1 MRLLTGKKLGW
12 LAAAGLSIFLL
23 LVTFWVVDP
32 QHVWR
37 DMEQFPLWSIA
48 LIIMILLM
56 NLGVVIARLSR
67 MLHHFGIS
75 LPSGVAFKATVSGHF
90 AGLFIIS
97 IFGQVVGRFLVLRRY
112 GLSSVV
118 LATLAAYERFILVLI
133 TGSLSFVSAL
143 FLIGRGDVYDFLG
156 HISLLEVAIVS
167 VSGLVLSLLLG
178 AARYEIN
185 LLHKLRSLVNLTRF
199 LEISLF
205 TLFSQALVL
214 LSYMAAIL
222 SLNSELDV
230 ISVLAASAI
239 ISFAASMPI
248 SVNGWGVR
256 ELTAIYVFGYL
267 GVPSSSALA
276 VSILIGVLSTVVIL
290 MAAPFAIR
298 KPKPNEPVEP
308 SALGNPLQIKTAFNL
323 GELEKTAVWMFSLVA
338 AVLVFFQ
345 VHVPLPTGTININL
359 ADPFAILALAVVVT
373 QIALTGKL
381 PKWRSSAFNAVLIA
395 ITILI
400 LIAYYHG
407 VHDIGVTQWAFAG
420 RVVGWLVILGYLSIG
435 YLLITFCGFHALRRF
450 AETMVATAVVIVV
463 VQTTL
468 RWLVSIGADPGVE
481 LTIVFEGYAANRNA
495 FVLQLV
501 LCSVML
507 MAFSL
512 EYLRYD
518 RQQCRKFP
526 WLSKTT
532 IYSFCHGVILLGIYY
547 TGSLTGLIAGL
558 LLLVVALRLNVTSQR
573 FVIQSLLFGLAAWSL
588 PYVYASLNSLVS
600 PLNTAAFP
608 SIGTHLSQSDSHVQR
623 WATISKGFE
632 LWWEAPFFGSGLGV
646 FFYNS
651 PKWFAEPMVIH
662 STPVWLMAEFGA
674 VGLVTFI
681 FMFVVVVRQMLNNSM
696 TLPGPRI
703 VVLLMVVFALFSIP
717 HEVFYQRVL
726 WLVLG
731 AGMAASAYQGYVNL
745 GWPRKVCHLITGL
758 GAGGAERML
767 TRLVSSPNQKGVQH
781 TVISMMGSGVFG
793 PEIEAKGVALHTL
806 GMRRGMPS
814 LFAIWRLIGLLRSL
828 KPDVLMTWLYHAD
841 LLGIIVGRLTNVRR
855 IYWNLRCSDMSRD
868 NQSWI
873 SMVRTWFLVRLS
885 PLPTEVLANSKAG
898 QKHHLGMGYKPKAWR
913 IIPNGVNLDQFT
925 VSTHGPS
932 YLRETLNLTSDALVV
947 GHVARYAEMKDH
959 VTLLAALA
967 DVARQVPHAH
977 FVLVGHEVTDK
988 TPFFA
993 QVMQISVLRGRLH
1006 LLGRCQNIPQIL
1018 SGLDLFVLSSAYGEG
1033 MPNVLLEAMAS
1044 GVPCVTTD
1052 VGDAA
1057 AIVGDT
1063 GRVVRPE
1070 DPAALAHAIVQMLKL
1085 PSAQRRGVGVKAHE
1099 RVKEHYALEASH
1111 QQYLDLFLA
1120 KD

>member
-1 MRLLTGKKLGW
+1 MRLLTGKMLGR
-12 LAAAGLSIFLL
+12 LAAVSLSISLL
-23 LVTFWVVDP
+23 LVTFWIVGP

-37 DMEQFPLWSIA
+37 DMAQFPLWSIA
-48 LIIMILLM
+48 LIFMILLT

-75 LPSGVAFKATVSGHF
+75 LPSGVAFQATVSGHF

-118 LATLAAYERFILVLI
+118 LATLTAYERFILVLI
-133 TGSLSFVSAL
+133 SGSLSFVSAL
-143 FLIGRGDVYDFLG
+143 FLIGRGDVYDFIG
-156 HISLLEVAIVS
+156 HISLLEMVLVS
-167 VSGLVLSLLLG
+167 VSGLALSLLLG

-185 LLHKLRSLVNLTRF
+185 LLKKLRSLANMSRF
-199 LEISLF
+199 LEISLLTF
-205 TLFSQALVL
+205 FSQTLVL
-214 LSYMAAIL
+214 LSFMVAIL
-222 SLNSELDV
+222 SLNPELDV
-230 ISVLAASAI
+230 ISVLAAAAI

-256 ELTAIYVFGYL
+256 ELTAIYVFGHL
-267 GVPSSSALA
+267 GVSSSSALA
-276 VSILIGVLSTVVIL
+276 VSILIGVISTVVIL
-290 MAAPFAIR
+290 MAAPIAI
-298 KPKPNEPVEP
+298 KKSTSSVSAEP
-308 SALGNPLQIKTAFNL
+308 SALGNPTQISNSFDQ
-323 GELEKTAVWMFSLVA
+323 GELEKAAVWIFALVA

-345 VHVPLPTGTININL
+345 VHVPLPTGIININL

-373 QIALTGKL
+373 QIVLTRTL
-381 PKWRSSAFNAVLIA
+381 PKWRSTAFNAVLFV

-400 LIAYYHG
+400 FIAYYRG
-407 VHDIGVTQWAFAG
+407 VQDIGVTQWAFAG
-420 RVVGWLVILGYLSIG
+420 RVIGWLVILGYLSIG

-463 VQTTL
+463 VQTAL
-468 RWLVSIGADPGVE
+468 RWLVVIGVDLGVE

-501 LCSVML
+501 LCSMML
-507 MAFSL
+507 MAFSS
-512 EYLRYD
+512 EYLRHD
-518 RQQCRKFP
+518 RQQRRQVP
-526 WLSKTT
+526 WPSKTT
-532 IYSFCHGVILLGIYY
+532 IYALCHGVILLGIYH

-558 LLLVVALRLNVTSQR
+558 LLLVVALRLHVTNQR
-573 FVIQSLLFGLAAWSL
+573 FVIQSLMFGLASWSL
-588 PYVYASLNSLVS
+588 PYVYALLNSIFS
-600 PLNTAAFP
+600 QANTTVFP
-608 SIGTHLSQSDSHVQR
+608 SIGTNLSQSDSHIQR
-623 WATISKGFE
+623 WATLSRGLE

-646 FFYNS
+646 FFFNS

-662 STPVWLMAEFGA
+662 STPVWLLAEFGA
-674 VGLVTFI
+674 VGLAIFI
-681 FMFVVVVRQMLNNSM
+681 FMFVVVARQILNTSM
-696 TLPGPRI
+696 TMPGQRI
-703 VVLLMVVFALFSIP
+703 VVLLMVIFALFSAP

-745 GWPRKVCHLITGL
+745 HWPKRVCHLITGL

-767 TRLVSSPNQKGVQH
+767 TRLVSAPNQKGVQH
-781 TVISMMGSGVFG
+781 TVISLMDSGVFG

-806 GMRRGMPS
+806 GMRRSMPS
-814 LFAIWRLIGLLRSL
+814 PFAIWRLVGLLRSL

-841 LLGIIVGRLTNVRR
+841 LLGILVGRLTYVRR
-855 IYWNLRCSDMSRD
+855 IYWNLRCSDMSRAS
-868 NQSWI
+868 QSWF
-873 SMVRTWFLVRLS
+873 SRVTTWFLVRLS
-885 PLPTEVLANSKAG
+885 PLPTEVVANSQAG
-898 QKHHLGMGYKPKAWR
+898 QKHHLGMGYRPKAWR
-913 IIPNGVNLDQFT
+913 IIPNGVNLDQFMVT
-925 VSTHGPS
+925 SDGPN
-932 YLRETLNLTSDALVV
+932 YLRELLNLSPNALVV
-947 GHVARYAEMKDH
+947 GHVARYNEMKDH
-959 VTLLAALA
+959 VTLLAAIE
-967 DVARQVPHAH
+967 DVARKVPHAH

-988 TPFFA
+988 TPLFA
-993 QVMQISVLRGRLH
+993 QAMQNPVFSGRLY

-1033 MPNVLLEAMAS
+1033 SPNVLLEAMAS

-1070 DPAALAHAIVQMLKL
+1070 DQAALAQAIEQILEL
-1085 PSAQRRGVGVKAHE
+1085 PSAQRRDLGDKAHT
-1099 RVKEHYALEASH
+1099 RVKEHYALEASL
-1111 QQYLDLFLA
+1111 QQYLDLFLQ